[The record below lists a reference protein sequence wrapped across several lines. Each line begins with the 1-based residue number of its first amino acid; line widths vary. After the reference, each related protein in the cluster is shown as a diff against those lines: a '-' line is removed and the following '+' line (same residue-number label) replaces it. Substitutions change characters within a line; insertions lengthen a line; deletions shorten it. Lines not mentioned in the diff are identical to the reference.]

1 MTTATLAR
9 RGRIYVLEAR
19 YQFLMVLREPA
30 FAIPTLLFPLIFYL
44 FFGVVMGGRGFS
56 VAAPTYMLATYSV
69 FGVLGPSLF
78 GFGAGLATERDSGA
92 LLLKR
97 TTPMPAAAYLL
108 AKVGMALT
116 FGAAVVLGIFFTGAY
131 GAGVMLY
138 RWQWF
143 ALAGVVL
150 AGVIPFCALGLAVGA
165 WSKSRAAVAI
175 TNLVFLPMAMLSGL
189 WIPITMFPAAL
200 QDFANVLPA
209 YHHAQLAL
217 KVIAMD
223 GGQATALHVAVLAVQ
238 SIAFLVVAAVGFR
251 RAESGAVSIRGGGMS

>member
-1 MTTATLAR
+1 MTAAR
-9 RGRIYVLEAR
+9 LPRRWRIYVLEAR
-19 YQFLMVLREPA
+19 YQFLIVLRDPA
-30 FAIPTLLFPLIFYL
+30 FAIPTLLFPLILYL
-44 FFGVVMGGRGFS
+44 FFGVVMGAGSLS

-69 FGVLGPSLF
+69 FGIMGPSFF
-78 GFGAGLATERDSGA
+78 GFGAGLAMERDSGV

-108 AKVGMALT
+108 AKVAMAIV
-116 FGAAVVLGIFFTGAY
+116 FGAAVVLGIFLLGAH

-165 WSKSRAAVAI
+165 WSRGRGAVAI

-189 WIPITMFPAAL
+189 WIPIAIFPAAL
-200 QDFANVLPA
+200 QDIANVLPA
-209 YHHAQLAL
+209 YHQAQLAL
-217 KVIAMD
+217 KIIAMD
-223 GGQATALHVAVLAVQ
+223 GGQATLLHVAVLGLQ
-238 SIAFLVVAAVGFR
+238 SLVFLAVAAFGFR
-251 RAESGAVSIRGGGMS
+251 RAGTGAVSIRPGGMS

>member
-1 MTTATLAR
+1 MTAATLAR

-19 YQFLMVLREPA
+19 YQFLMVLRDPA

-44 FFGVVMGGRGFS
+44 FFGVVMGAGSFS

-69 FGVLGPSLF
+69 FGTLGPSLF
-78 GFGAGLATERDSGA
+78 GFGAGLAMERDSGV

-108 AKVGMALT
+108 AKVAMAIA
-116 FGAAVVLGIFFTGAY
+116 FGAVVVLGIFLLGAH

-165 WSKSRAAVAI
+165 WARGRAAVAI
-175 TNLVFLPMAMLSGL
+175 TNLVFFPMAMLSGL
-189 WIPITMFPAAL
+189 WIPITVFPAAL
-200 QDFANVLPA
+200 QDIANVFPA
-209 YHHAQLAL
+209 YHQAQLAL
-217 KVIAMD
+217 KIIAMD
-223 GGQATALHVAVLAVQ
+223 GGQPTLLHVLVLAVQ
-238 SIAFLVVAAVGFR
+238 SLALLAVAAFGFR
-251 RAESGAVSIRGGGMS
+251 RAGTGVVSFRPGGKS

>member
-1 MTTATLAR
+1 MTAATLAR

-44 FFGVVMGGRGFS
+44 FFGVVMGGRSFS
-56 VAAPTYMLATYSV
+56 AAAPTYMLATYSV
-69 FGVLGPSLF
+69 FGVMGPSLF
-78 GFGAGLATERDSGA
+78 GFGAGLAMERDSGV

-108 AKVGMALT
+108 AKVGMALG
-116 FGAAVVLGIFFTGAY
+116 FGAAVVLGIFLIGAH
-131 GAGVMLY
+131 GAGVLLY

-189 WIPITMFPAAL
+189 WIPITIFPAAL

-217 KVIAMD
+217 KVISMD
-223 GGQATALHVAVLAVQ
+223 GGQSTALHVAVLAVQ
-238 SIAFLVVAAVGFR
+238 SLAFLSLAAVGFR
-251 RAESGAVSIRGGGMS
+251 RAESGAVSIRPGGMS